1 MSANPRDVANESAQ
15 GNFGPLDTALADWA
29 RRHGGDEQIAQAF
42 ALVSRAVQ
50 QGHSCLNLDA
60 SHPLPGSDK
69 TVSGRALLKAVRTSS
84 LAGGPGDEKPLILED
99 TRLYFHRY
107 WQYEQRLA
115 NRIRRFIE
123 SAAEPVSLPTL
134 LADGGLFDFASVT
147 TGQPHWQ
154 AVAAFTALRHRFAI
168 ISGGPGTGKTF
179 TVLRLMVLLIRAALE
194 AGQRA
199 PLIKIAAPT
208 GKAAARM
215 AESVITGVG
224 KLNIPDDVRAHIPTE
239 ASTLHRLLGLGFGTT
254 RPRYD
259 AENTLPADIVIVD
272 EASMVD
278 LSLMAKLAEAVR
290 ESARLI
296 LLGDRYQLASVEA
309 GSVLSELCQ
318 AAGVNAF
325 STAHI
330 AAGGALLADV
340 ESGVPSLLGDH
351 VVTLQTS
358 HRFNA
363 ESGIGRLATAIN
375 DGDTERSIALL
386 REGLPHVTWLDNP
399 DASRT
404 SLLDE
409 YAAYRA
415 ARIDILDPAQ
425 ALDVLRSRVI
435 LCAVREG
442 PFGSNTIN
450 REITLRV
457 ARARGFD
464 STRIWYHGR
473 PVIVL
478 RNDYRVGL
486 FNGDAG
492 VCLRDR
498 DGQFRVWFRTDEG
511 LRALLP
517 PNLPEHTT
525 LYAMTIHKSQGSE
538 FERVAM
544 VLPTVQSEVLS
555 RELLYTGITRAR
567 QSVELIS
574 YEEILRITVSRQIQR
589 YSGLA
594 ARLQTEDGAR

>member
-1 MSANPRDVANESAQ
+1 
-15 GNFGPLDTALADWA
+15 
-29 RRHGGDEQIAQAF
+29 
-42 ALVSRAVQ
+42 
-50 QGHSCLNLDA
+50 
-60 SHPLPGSDK
+60 
-69 TVSGRALLKAVRTSS
+69 
-84 LAGGPGDEKPLILED
+84 LED
-99 TRLYFHRY
+99 SRLYFHRY

-115 NRIRRFIE
+115 NRIRRFIDL
-123 SAAEPVSLPTL
+123 APEPVSLPAL
-134 LADGGLFDFASVT
+134 LAGGGLFDFT
-147 TGQPHWQ
+147 TVAAGQPHWQ
-154 AVAAFTALRHRFAI
+154 AVATFMALRHRFAI

-179 TVLRLMVLLIRAALE
+179 TVLRLMVLLIRAALA
-194 AGQRA
+194 AGERA
-199 PLIKIAAPT
+199 PLIKMAAPT

-215 AESVITGVG
+215 AESVITGANT
-224 KLNIPDDVRAHIPTE
+224 LSIPDDVRAHIPAE

-290 ESARLI
+290 ENARLI

-325 STAHI
+325 SAEHI
-330 AAGGALLADV
+330 AAGGTLLADIAPAA
-340 ESGVPSLLGDH
+340 PSLLGDH

-363 ESGIGRLATAIN
+363 ESGIGQLAAAIN
-375 DGDTERSIALL
+375 NGEAERTIALL
-386 REGLPHVTWLDNP
+386 RTGLPDVTWPDDP

-409 YAAYRA
+409 YGAYRA
-415 ARIDILDPAQ
+415 AQIDIVDPAL
-425 ALDVLRSRVI
+425 ALDMLQSRVI
-435 LCAVREG
+435 LCAVRAG

-464 STRIWYHGR
+464 STRVWYHGR

-517 PNLPEHTT
+517 STLPDHAT
-525 LYAMTIHKSQGSE
+525 LYAMTVHKSQGSE
-538 FERVAM
+538 FEQVAM
-544 VLPTVQSEVLS
+544 V
-555 RELLYTGITRAR
+555 
-567 QSVELIS
+567 
-574 YEEILRITVSRQIQR
+574 
-589 YSGLA
+589 
-594 ARLQTEDGAR
+594 